1 MSVVYGVVGGLVFLS
16 LMVFLLLD
24 ELRNGYK

>member
-1 MSVVYGVVGGLVFLS
+1 MNVVYGVCGLLFLG